1 MLRRFALLFLG
12 VFACST
18 AVIMIK
24 GATLSPP
31 LLACYRCLGAALI
44 LTPLFLKGLARNP
57 GRFTR
62 RHLLRCIL
70 PGVLLGVHFVSW
82 IMGALKPPAANSS
95 LIVNMVPL
103 VMPFVL
109 FAIMR
114 ERPTRGELAGSAL
127 AIAGVVV
134 MTASDFS
141 LEPKYFRGDVLCL
154 VSMVFFCVYL
164 VLARRNRDFPTV
176 WLYLVPVYAIAGIAS
191 FALGLGLHFLW
202 PGEMGIFREH
212 TVDNLAIA
220 AGLAIVPTVIGHS
233 TLNWSMRHLGA
244 QAVGVANLGQVF
256 FASTMAYFIYKEKP
270 TLTTVVAGVLIACG
284 IIAALRSAAKEQAA
298 TAPKVETAA
307 ASRPSIR

>member
-24 GATLSPP
+24 LRDKLPP
-31 LLACYRCLGAALI
+31 VYLASYRCLGAALI
-44 LTPLFLKGLARNP
+44 LSPLFIRGLARNP
-57 GRFTR
+57 GAFTR
-62 RHLLRCIL
+62 RHLLRCLL
-70 PGVLLGVHFVSW
+70 PGLLLGIHFVTW
-82 IMGALKPPAANSS
+82 IIGADGPPAANSS

-127 AIAGVVV
+127 AIAGVIV

-141 LEPKYFRGDVLCL
+141 FAPDHFSGDVLCL

-164 VLARRNRDFPTV
+164 VLARRNRDFATV
-176 WLYLVPVYAIAGIAS
+176 WLYLVPVYTIAGFVCLAGGIAWGKS
-191 FALGLGLHFLW
+191 LALW
-202 PGEMGIFREH
+202 APR
-212 TVDNLAIA
+212 DLAIA
-220 AGLAIVPTVIGHS
+220 AGLALVPTVIGHS

-244 QAVGVANLGQVF
+244 QAVGVANLGQVL
-256 FASTMAYFIYKEKP
+256 FASTMAYFILDETP
-270 TLTTVVAGVLIACG
+270 RGTTGIAAALIACG
-284 IIAALRSAAKEQAA
+284 IVVALRSAAREEA
-298 TAPKVETAA
+298 TPAPKAETHAP
-307 ASRPSIR
+307 SRANVP